1 MMAGFFHHR
10 GAEVSQR
17 LAERKQTLRTSA
29 LSLRLCGE
37 ISLYN
42 FTLLLALFFCVP
54 AFAQSPINYDEFD
67 RLTKTHVN
75 AQGLVNYAA
84 LQKELPALE
93 SFINQ
98 LSTISPDSHP
108 TLFPD
113 DNEKLR
119 YFLTAY
125 NAWVLYVVT
134 KAYPKKDTLWG
145 KLLFK
150 DKPIKLGGQDSSLD
164 KLEHGIIRKR
174 FADPRVHF
182 YLNCAAR
189 SCPPLQQGAIPDG
202 KTDEWLTASTR
213 QFINSSKYVTFDP
226 KTKKLRLSKIF
237 DWFADDFLTYL
248 KTKQNQAS
256 PHIVQ
261 YLLLYAEG
269 ELKEALTKTSLK
281 EIKLSY
287 FEYDRSL
294 NEQ

>member
-1 MMAGFFHHR
+1 LHEFGGTEICEEIMRRFASAGIMLILSV
-10 GAEVSQR
+10 AVS
-17 LAERKQTLRTSA
+17 
-29 LSLRLCGE
+29 
-37 ISLYN
+37 
-42 FTLLLALFFCVP
+42 
-54 AFAQSPINYDEFD
+54 AQSKLDYTEFD
-67 RLTKTHVN
+67 RLTKRHVN

-93 SFINQ
+93 SFITQ
-98 LSTISPDSHP
+98 LSAISPDSHP
-108 TLFPD
+108 QSFAD
-113 DNEKLR
+113 EGEKLR

-164 KLEHGIIRKR
+164 KLEHGVIRKR

-189 SCPPLQQGAIPDG
+189 SCPPLQQGAIPAG
-202 KTDEWLTASTR
+202 KTDDWLTASAR
-213 QFINSSKYVTFDP
+213 KFINSSKYVSFDP
-226 KTKKLRLSKIF
+226 TSNKLRISKIF
-237 DWFADDFLTYL
+237 DWFADDFLNYL
-248 KTKQNQAS
+248 KTKQNQPA

-269 ELKEALTKTSLK
+269 ELKESLTKIPLK
-281 EIKLSY
+281 KIKVSY
-287 FEYDRSL
+287 FDYDRSL

>member
-1 MMAGFFHHR
+1 M
-10 GAEVSQR
+10 
-17 LAERKQTLRTSA
+17 LCC
-29 LSLRLCGE
+29 LS
-37 ISLYN
+37 N
-42 FTLLLALFFCVP
+42 PLLAQTKLEY
-54 AFAQSPINYDEFD
+54 AEFD

-75 AQGLVNYAA
+75 VHGLVNYAA

-93 SFINQ
+93 RFINQ
-98 LSTISPDSHP
+98 ISTISPDSHP
-108 TLFPD
+108 QLFAD
-113 DNEKLR
+113 DHEKLR

-189 SCPPLQQGAIPDG
+189 SCPPLQQGAIPAG
-202 KTDEWLTASTR
+202 KTDEWLTASAR
-213 QFINSSKYVTFDP
+213 KFINSTKYVTFDP
-226 KTKKLRLSKIF
+226 ATNKLRISKIF
-237 DWFADDFLTYL
+237 DWFADDFLTHL
-248 KTKQNQAS
+248 KTKHNQAQ

-269 ELKEALTKTSLK
+269 DLKNALGKVPLK
-281 EIKLSY
+281 EIKVSY
-287 FEYDRSL
+287 FDYDRSL

>member
-1 MMAGFFHHR
+1 MILFSVAFST
-10 GAEVSQR
+10 VS
-17 LAERKQTLRTSA
+17 L
-29 LSLRLCGE
+29 
-37 ISLYN
+37 
-42 FTLLLALFFCVP
+42 
-54 AFAQSPINYDEFD
+54 AQSRLDYIEFD
-67 RLTKTHVN
+67 RLTKVYVN
-75 AQGLVNYAA
+75 AQGFVNYVA

-93 SFINQ
+93 SFIHQ

-108 TLFPD
+108 HLFED

-189 SCPPLQQGAIPDG
+189 SCPPLQQGAIPEG
-202 KTDEWLTASTR
+202 KTDEWLTASAR
-213 QFINSSKYVTFDP
+213 KFINARKYVSFDP
-226 KTKKLRLSKIF
+226 ATKKLRISKIF

-248 KTKQNQAS
+248 KTKQNQS
-256 PHIVQ
+256 QPHIVQ

-269 ELKEALTKTSLK
+269 ELKTALTQTPLK
-281 EIKLSY
+281 EIKVSY
-287 FEYDRSL
+287 FAYDRSL

>member
-1 MMAGFFHHR
+1 MKI
-10 GAEVSQR
+10 
-17 LAERKQTLRTSA
+17 LLT
-29 LSLRLCGE
+29 
-37 ISLYN
+37 I
-42 FTLLLALFFCVP
+42 LLAVVFSVALQ
-54 AFAQSPINYDEFD
+54 AQANLDYTEFD

-98 LSTISPDSHP
+98 LSTLSPDSHP
-108 TLFPD
+108 QRFAD

-164 KLEHGIIRKR
+164 KLEHGVIRKR

-189 SCPPLQQGAIPDG
+189 SCPPLPQGAIPEG
-202 KTDEWLTASTR
+202 KTDEWLTAAAR
-213 QFINSSKYVTFDP
+213 KFINNPKYVSFDP
-226 KTKKLRLSKIF
+226 TTNKLRISKIF
-237 DWFADDFLTYL
+237 DWFADDFLTHL
-248 KTKQNQAS
+248 KTKQNQPA

-261 YLLLYAEG
+261 FLLLYAEG
-269 ELKEALTKTSLK
+269 ELKAALTNTPLK
-281 EIKLSY
+281 EIKVSY
-287 FEYDRSL
+287 FDYDRKL

>member
-1 MMAGFFHHR
+1 M
-10 GAEVSQR
+10 SQ
-17 LAERKQTLRTSA
+17 LPLVPCP
-29 LSLRLCGE
+29 LSLVLAGRKWCESIAARQWTMLFVLCLLTN
-37 ISLYN
+37 S
-42 FTLLLALFFCVP
+42 LLAQTKLEY
-54 AFAQSPINYDEFD
+54 AEFD

-75 AQGLVNYAA
+75 AAGLVNYGA

-93 SFINQ
+93 RFINQ
-98 LSTISPDSHP
+98 ISTISPDSHP
-108 TLFPD
+108 QLFAD
-113 DNEKLR
+113 DHEKLR

-189 SCPPLQQGAIPDG
+189 SCPPLQQGAIPAG
-202 KTDEWLTASTR
+202 KTDEELTASAR
-213 QFINSSKYVTFDP
+213 KFINSTKYVTFDP
-226 KTKKLRLSKIF
+226 ATNKLRLSKIF
-237 DWFADDFLTYL
+237 DWFADDFLTHL
-248 KTKQNQAS
+248 KTKHNQAQ

-269 ELKEALTKTSLK
+269 ELKDALSKVPLK
-281 EIKLSY
+281 EIKVSY
-287 FEYDRSL
+287 FDYDRSL

>member
-1 MMAGFFHHR
+1 MKFLFAVFILTGF
-10 GAEVSQR
+10 
-17 LAERKQTLRTSA
+17 SA
-29 LSLRLCGE
+29 
-37 ISLYN
+37 I
-42 FTLLLALFFCVP
+42 T
-54 AFAQSPINYDEFD
+54 FAQSKLDYTEFD

-98 LSTISPDSHP
+98 LSTISPDKHP
-108 TLFPD
+108 QLFAD

-125 NAWVLYVVT
+125 NAWVLQVVT

-150 DKPIKLGGQDSSLD
+150 DKPIKLGGQDTSLNG
-164 KLEHGIIRKR
+164 LEHGIIRKR

-189 SCPPLQQGAIPDG
+189 SCPPLQQGAIPEG
-202 KTDEWLTASTR
+202 KTDEWLTASAR
-213 QFINSSKYVTFDP
+213 KFINSAKYVSFDP
-226 KTKKLRLSKIF
+226 VTKKLRISKIF
-237 DWFADDFLTYL
+237 DWFAEDFLTYL
-248 KTKQNQAS
+248 KTKQNQPA

-269 ELKEALTKTSLK
+269 ELKNALAQVPLK
-281 EIKLSY
+281 EIKVSY
-287 FEYDRSL
+287 FDYDRSL

>member
-1 MMAGFFHHR
+1 MKQLSILN
-10 GAEVSQR
+10 SQFSID
-17 LAERKQTLRTSA
+17 LTEHFSAKQWRTGK
-29 LSLRLCGE
+29 RQW
-37 ISLYN
+37 II
-42 FTLLLALFFCVP
+42 LFFCLLLFTTP
-54 AFAQSPINYDEFD
+54 LPAQSKLDYSEFD

-75 AQGLVNYAA
+75 AQGFVNYSA

-93 SFINQ
+93 SFITQ
-98 LSTISPDSHP
+98 ISTISPDIHP
-108 TLFPD
+108 QFFAD

-119 YFLTAY
+119 YYLTAY

-189 SCPPLQQGAIPDG
+189 SCPPLQQGAIPAG
-202 KTDEWLTASTR
+202 KTDEWLTDAAR
-213 QFINSSKYVTFDP
+213 KFINSPKYVTFDP
-226 KTKKLRLSKIF
+226 ATKKLRISKIF
-237 DWFADDFLTYL
+237 DWFAEDFMSYL
-248 KTKQNQAS
+248 KAKQNQAE

-269 ELKEALTKTSLK
+269 ELKAALQKTPLK
-281 EIKLSY
+281 EIKVSY
-287 FEYDRSL
+287 FNYDRSL
-294 NEQ
+294 NER

>member
-1 MMAGFFHHR
+1 MNTFSQVGQKR
-10 GAEVSQR
+10 SGAMSKAQR
-17 LAERKQTLRTSA
+17 A
-29 LSLRLCGE
+29 LP
-37 ISLYN
+37 
-42 FTLLLALFFCVP
+42 FLFLFVGL
-54 AFAQSPINYDEFD
+54 FAQFASAQTRFDYSEFD
-67 RLTKTHVN
+67 RLTKAHVN
-75 AQGLVNYAA
+75 TQGLVNYAA

-93 SFINQ
+93 SFITQ
-98 LSTISPDSHP
+98 LSAISPDSHP
-108 TLFPD
+108 QLFAD
-113 DNEKLR
+113 ENEKLR

-189 SCPPLQQGAIPDG
+189 SCPPLPQGAIHAD
-202 KTDEWLTASTR
+202 KTDEGLTAAAR
-213 QFINSSKYVTFDP
+213 QFINNPKYVSFDP
-226 KTKKLRLSKIF
+226 VTKKLRISKIF
-237 DWFADDFLTYL
+237 DWFAEDFLTHL
-248 KTKQNQAS
+248 KTKQNQPT

-261 YLLLYAEG
+261 YLLLYLEG
-269 ELKEALTKTSLK
+269 EKKEALAKLPLS
-281 EIKLSY
+281 EIKVSY
-287 FEYDRSL
+287 FNYDRSL

>member
-1 MMAGFFHHR
+1 MP
-10 GAEVSQR
+10 
-17 LAERKQTLRTSA
+17 TL
-29 LSLRLCGE
+29 
-37 ISLYN
+37 
-42 FTLLLALFFCVP
+42 
-54 AFAQSPINYDEFD
+54 AQSPITYDEFD

-84 LQKELPALE
+84 LQKELPALQ
-93 SFINQ
+93 SFITQ

-108 TLFPD
+108 PLFPD
-113 DNEKLR
+113 ESEKLR

-150 DKPIKLGGQDSSLD
+150 DKPIKLGGQDSTLNG
-164 KLEHGIIRKR
+164 LEHGIIRKR

-189 SCPPLQQGAIPDG
+189 GCPPLPQGTIPAS
-202 KTDEWLTASTR
+202 KTDEWLTASAR
-213 QFINSSKYVTFDP
+213 KFINNPKYVSFDP
-226 KTKKLRLSKIF
+226 ATKKLHLSKIF
-237 DWFADDFLTYL
+237 DWFAEDFLTYL
-248 KTKQNQAS
+248 KTKQSQPT

-261 YLLLYAEG
+261 YLLLYLEG
-269 ELKEALTKTSLK
+269 ETKEAMTKAPLK
-281 EIKLSY
+281 KIKVSY
-287 FEYDRSL
+287 FDYDRSL